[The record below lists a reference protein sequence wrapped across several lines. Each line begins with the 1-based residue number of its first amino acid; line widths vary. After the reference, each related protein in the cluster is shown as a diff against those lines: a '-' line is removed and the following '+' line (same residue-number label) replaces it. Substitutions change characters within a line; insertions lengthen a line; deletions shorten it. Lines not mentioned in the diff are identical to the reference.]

1 MARDA
6 FGIANEAAQQRA
18 AQGTP
23 VEAGEGADSAANHG
37 MINGAPQGVTNGI
50 HYSPPFKPDSWIP
63 IAEHVLGKPQRKVK
77 VISIGCGFSGM
88 RLNATICER
97 ADMTVYTRLDASPQD
112 PEHVKD
118 G

>member
-1 MARDA
+1 MTRDA
-6 FGIANEAAQQRA
+6 VGVANEAAQQRA

-23 VEAGEGADSAANHG
+23 VEADEGADSAANNG

-50 HYSPPFKPDSWIP
+50 HYSPPLKPDSWIP

-97 ADMTVYTRLDASPQD
+97 ADMTVYTRLDAGPQD